1 MSNIQT
7 KLKTIVFTAISAA
20 ILSACGGGGGGGSS
34 ALSTGATP
42 TNNTGNSAG
51 KNGNSANNNSNANT
65 PKAPSTTL
73 TNSADNLAELTDE
86 APIDPAN
93 VTQPLHTHFISS
105 KGAQQSNPN
114 VQIRRDAAGKMF
126 QTDNQ
131 DRNQNG
137 LISSIDFNS
146 NDEVKMDGVVLFNKT
161 SDGNAT
167 QPTWASPSSLIAKV
181 YSKGNTQTDVSEQK
195 GKEKNT
201 EFAYGKSTLDER
213 IVELHKKLEAEKE
226 NLKKEQNSESG
237 QVDHD
242 KIKKIE
248 AKIEELKTLH
258 AKNLEIRAKLAEMNE
273 KASKNLA
280 YFRLD
285 QDGLVFDK
293 QFDGVYVINFDD
305 GTQIVLHDPSAAS
318 WTYQTFA
325 HYTDPKGHVYQGYQS
340 LGDETVF
347 TTLPA
352 KGTATYKGISTAYVV
367 TDNNNRQLTSN
378 VMAIV
383 DFGLKGVRFETS
395 NSHFHTLENGKRVS
409 KADKNYDFKGT
420 ASWKDGNLFSG
431 KVSTADDKLNGN
443 LNGKFYGPNAAEI
456 GGTYGLKNKDATEHL
471 IGGYGAKRQ

>member
-7 KLKTIVFTAISAA
+7 KLKTIVFTAVSAA
-20 ILSACGGGGGGGSS
+20 ILSACGGGGGGSS

-51 KNGNSANNNSNANT
+51 NNGNANT
-65 PKAPSTTL
+65 PKTPSTTL
-73 TNSADNLAELTDE
+73 TNSADKLAELTDE

-131 DRNQNG
+131 DHNQNG

-146 NDEVKMDGVVLFNKT
+146 NDEVKMDGVVLLNKT
-161 SDGNAT
+161 TEGSAT

-181 YSKGNTQTDVSEQK
+181 YSKGNTQTDVSEQT

-201 EFAYGKSTLDER
+201 KFAYGKSTLDER
-213 IVELHKKLEAEKE
+213 IVELYKKLKAEKE
-226 NLKKEQNSESG
+226 NLKKEH
-237 QVDHD
+237 DHD
-242 KIKKIE
+242 KIKEIK
-248 AKIEELKTLH
+248 AKIEELDSLYKKSLQHRT
-258 AKNLEIRAKLAEMNE
+258 NLATFNKID
-273 KASKNLA
+273 SDNLA
-280 YFRLD
+280 YFRTD
-285 QDGLVFDK
+285 KNGLVFDK
-293 QFDGVYVINFDD
+293 QFDGVYVINFVD
-305 GTQIVLHDPSAAS
+305 GTKIVLHDPSAAG

-340 LGDETVF
+340 LGDETDF
-347 TTLPA
+347 TDLPA

-431 KVSTADDKLNGN
+431 KVSTADGKLSGN
-443 LNGKFYGPNAAEI
+443 LNGKFYGPKAAEI

>member
-20 ILSACGGGGGGGSS
+20 ILSACGGGGGSS

-51 KNGNSANNNSNANT
+51 NNGNANT

-73 TNSADNLAELTDE
+73 TNSADKLAELTDE

-131 DRNQNG
+131 DHNQNG

-146 NDEVKMDGVVLFNKT
+146 NDEVKMDGVVLLNKT
-161 SDGNAT
+161 TEGSAT

-181 YSKGNTQTDVSEQK
+181 YSKGNTQTDVSEQT

-201 EFAYGKSTLDER
+201 KFAYGKSTLDER
-213 IVELHKKLEAEKE
+213 IVELYKKLKAEKE
-226 NLKKEQNSESG
+226 NLKKEH
-237 QVDHD
+237 DHD
-242 KIKKIE
+242 KIKEIK
-248 AKIEELKTLH
+248 AKIEELDSLYKKSLQHRT
-258 AKNLEIRAKLAEMNE
+258 NLATFNKID
-273 KASKNLA
+273 SDNLA
-280 YFRLD
+280 YFRTD
-285 QDGLVFDK
+285 KNGLVFDK
-293 QFDGVYVINFDD
+293 QFDGVYVINFVD
-305 GTQIVLHDPSAAS
+305 GTKIVLHDPSAAG

-340 LGDETVF
+340 LGDETDF
-347 TTLPA
+347 TDLPA

-431 KVSTADDKLNGN
+431 KVSTADGKLSGN
-443 LNGKFYGPNAAEI
+443 LNGKFYGPKAAEI

>member
-34 ALSTGATP
+34 ALSTCATP

-51 KNGNSANNNSNANT
+51 NNGSNANT
-65 PKAPSTTL
+65 PKAPSTKL
-73 TNSADNLAELTDE
+73 TNSADKLAELTDE

-146 NDEVKMDGVVLFNKT
+146 NDEVKMDGVVLLNKT
-161 SDGNAT
+161 TEGSAT

-181 YSKGNTQTDVSEQK
+181 YSKGNTQTDVSEQT

-213 IVELHKKLEAEKE
+213 IVELYKKLKAEEE
-226 NLKKEQNSESG
+226 NLKKEHDQ
-237 QVDHD
+237 D
-242 KIKKIE
+242 KIKEIK
-248 AKIEELKTLH
+248 AKIEELDSLYKKSLQHRTNL
-258 AKNLEIRAKLAEMNE
+258 ATFNKND
-273 KASKNLA
+273 SDNLA
-280 YFRLD
+280 YFRTD
-285 QDGLVFDK
+285 KNGLVFDK

-305 GTQIVLHDPSAAS
+305 GTKIVLHDPSAAG

-340 LGDETVF
+340 LGDETDF

-395 NSHFHTLENGKRVS
+395 NSHFHSLENGKRVS

-431 KVSTADDKLNGN
+431 KVSTADGKLSGN
-443 LNGKFYGPNAAEI
+443 LNGKFYGPKAAEI

>member
-7 KLKTIVFTAISAA
+7 KLKTIVFTAVSAA
-20 ILSACGGGGGGGSS
+20 ILSACGGGGGGSS

-51 KNGNSANNNSNANT
+51 NNGNANT

-73 TNSADNLAELTDE
+73 TNSADKLAELTDE

-131 DRNQNG
+131 DHNQNG

-146 NDEVKMDGVVLFNKT
+146 NDEVKMDGVVLLNKT
-161 SDGNAT
+161 TEGSAT

-181 YSKGNTQTDVSEQK
+181 YSKGNTQTDVSEQT

-201 EFAYGKSTLDER
+201 KFAYGKSTLDER
-213 IVELHKKLEAEKE
+213 IVELYKKLKAEKE
-226 NLKKEQNSESG
+226 NLKKEH
-237 QVDHD
+237 DHD
-242 KIKKIE
+242 KIKEIK
-248 AKIEELKTLH
+248 AKFEELDSLYKKSLQHRT
-258 AKNLEIRAKLAEMNE
+258 NLATFNKID
-273 KASKNLA
+273 SDNLA
-280 YFRLD
+280 YFRTD
-285 QDGLVFDK
+285 KNGLVFDK
-293 QFDGVYVINFDD
+293 QFDGVYVINFVD
-305 GTQIVLHDPSAAS
+305 GTKIVLHDPSAAG

-340 LGDETVF
+340 LGDETDF
-347 TTLPA
+347 TDLPA

-431 KVSTADDKLNGN
+431 KVSTADGKLSGN
-443 LNGKFYGPNAAEI
+443 LNGKFYGPKAAEI

>member
-7 KLKTIVFTAISAA
+7 KLKTIVFTAVSAA
-20 ILSACGGGGGGGSS
+20 ILSACGGGGGGSS

-51 KNGNSANNNSNANT
+51 NNGNANT

-73 TNSADNLAELTDE
+73 TNSADKLAELTDE

-93 VTQPLHTHFISS
+93 VSQPLHTHFISS

-114 VQIRRDAAGKMF
+114 VQIRKDATGKMF

-131 DRNQNG
+131 DHNQNG

-146 NDEVKMDGVVLFNKT
+146 NDEVKMDGVVLLNKT
-161 SDGNAT
+161 TEGSAT

-181 YSKGNTQTDVSEQK
+181 YSKGNTQTDVSEQT

-201 EFAYGKSTLDER
+201 KFAYGKSTLDER
-213 IVELHKKLEAEKE
+213 IVELYKKLKAEKE
-226 NLKKEQNSESG
+226 NLKKEH
-237 QVDHD
+237 DHD
-242 KIKKIE
+242 KIKEIK
-248 AKIEELKTLH
+248 AKIEELDSLYKKSLQHRT
-258 AKNLEIRAKLAEMNE
+258 NLATFNKID
-273 KASKNLA
+273 SDNLA
-280 YFRLD
+280 YFRTD
-285 QDGLVFDK
+285 KNGLVFDK
-293 QFDGVYVINFDD
+293 QFDGVYVINFVD
-305 GTQIVLHDPSAAS
+305 GTKIVLHDPSAAG

-367 TDNNNRQLTSN
+367 TDKNNRQLTSN

-409 KADKNYDFKGT
+409 EADKNYDFKGT

-431 KVSTADDKLNGN
+431 KVSTADDKLSGN

>member
-7 KLKTIVFTAISAA
+7 KLKTIVFTAVSAA

-51 KNGNSANNNSNANT
+51 NNGNANT

-73 TNSADNLAELTDE
+73 TNSADKLAELTDE

-131 DRNQNG
+131 DHNQNG

-146 NDEVKMDGVVLFNKT
+146 NDEVKMDGVVLLNKT
-161 SDGNAT
+161 TEGSAT

-181 YSKGNTQTDVSEQK
+181 YSKGNTQTDVSEQT

-201 EFAYGKSTLDER
+201 KFAYGKSTLDER
-213 IVELHKKLEAEKE
+213 IVELYKKLKAEKE
-226 NLKKEQNSESG
+226 NLKKEH
-237 QVDHD
+237 DHD
-242 KIKKIE
+242 KIKEIK
-248 AKIEELKTLH
+248 AKIEELDSLYKKSLQHRT
-258 AKNLEIRAKLAEMNE
+258 NLATFNKID
-273 KASKNLA
+273 SDNLA
-280 YFRLD
+280 YFRTD
-285 QDGLVFDK
+285 KNGLVFDK
-293 QFDGVYVINFDD
+293 QFDGVYVINFVD
-305 GTQIVLHDPSAAS
+305 GTKIVLHDPSAAG

-340 LGDETVF
+340 LGDETDF
-347 TTLPA
+347 TDLPA

-431 KVSTADDKLNGN
+431 KVSTADGKLSGN
-443 LNGKFYGPNAAEI
+443 LNGKFYGPKAAEI

>member
-7 KLKTIVFTAISAA
+7 KLKTIVFTAVSAA
-20 ILSACGGGGGGGSS
+20 ILSACGGGGGGSS

-51 KNGNSANNNSNANT
+51 NNGNANT

-73 TNSADNLAELTDE
+73 TNCADKLAELTDE

-131 DRNQNG
+131 DHNQNG

-146 NDEVKMDGVVLFNKT
+146 NDEVKMDGVVLLNKT
-161 SDGNAT
+161 TEGSAT

-181 YSKGNTQTDVSEQK
+181 YSKGNTQTDVSEQT

-201 EFAYGKSTLDER
+201 KFAYGKSTLDER
-213 IVELHKKLEAEKE
+213 IVELYKKLKAEKE
-226 NLKKEQNSESG
+226 NLKKEH
-237 QVDHD
+237 DHD
-242 KIKKIE
+242 KIKEIK
-248 AKIEELKTLH
+248 AKIEELDSLYKKSLQHRT
-258 AKNLEIRAKLAEMNE
+258 NLATFNKID
-273 KASKNLA
+273 SDNLA
-280 YFRLD
+280 YFRTD
-285 QDGLVFDK
+285 KNGLVFDK
-293 QFDGVYVINFDD
+293 QFDGVYVINFVD
-305 GTQIVLHDPSAAS
+305 GTKIVLHDPSAAG

-340 LGDETVF
+340 LGDETDF
-347 TTLPA
+347 TDLPA

-431 KVSTADDKLNGN
+431 KVSTADGKLSGN
-443 LNGKFYGPNAAEI
+443 LNGKFYGPKAAEI

>member
-51 KNGNSANNNSNANT
+51 NNGSNTKT

-73 TNSADNLAELTDE
+73 TNRADKLAELTDE

-146 NDEVKMDGVVLFNKT
+146 NDEVKMDGVVLLNKT
-161 SDGNAT
+161 TEGSAT

-181 YSKGNTQTDVSEQK
+181 YSKGNTQTDVSEQT

-213 IVELHKKLEAEKE
+213 IVELYKKLKTEEE
-226 NLKKEQNSESG
+226 NLKKEHDQ
-237 QVDHD
+237 D
-242 KIKKIE
+242 KIKEIK
-248 AKIEELKTLH
+248 AKIEELDSLYKKSLQHRTNL
-258 AKNLEIRAKLAEMNE
+258 ATFNKND
-273 KASKNLA
+273 SDNLA
-280 YFRLD
+280 YFRTD
-285 QDGLVFDK
+285 KNGLVFDK
-293 QFDGVYVINFDD
+293 QFDGVYVINFVD
-305 GTQIVLHDPSAAS
+305 GTKIVLHDPSAAG

-340 LGDETVF
+340 LGDETDF
-347 TTLPA
+347 TDLPA

-431 KVSTADDKLNGN
+431 KVSTADGKLSGN
-443 LNGKFYGPNAAEI
+443 LNGKFYGPKAAEI

>member
-7 KLKTIVFTAISAA
+7 KLKTIVFTAVSAA
-20 ILSACGGGGGGGSS
+20 ILSACGGGGGGSAALRTGS
-34 ALSTGATP
+34 TP

-51 KNGNSANNNSNANT
+51 NNGK
-65 PKAPSTTL
+65 KAPSTKL
-73 TNSADNLAELTDE
+73 TNSANKLDELIDE

-105 KGAQQSNPN
+105 ESAQQSNPN
-114 VQIRRDAAGKMF
+114 VQIRRNAAGNLF

-131 DRNQNG
+131 DNNQNG
-137 LISSIDFNS
+137 LISSLDFKS
-146 NDEVKMDGVVLFNKT
+146 NDEVKIDGVKLFNKT

-167 QPTWASPSSLIAKV
+167 QPTWTSGASVIAKV
-181 YSKGNTQTDVSEQK
+181 SSKGNTQTDVSEQT
-195 GKEKNT
+195 GNEKNT
-201 EFAYGKSTLDER
+201 KFAYGKSTLDER
-213 IVELHKKLEAEKE
+213 IVELYKKSEAEK
-226 NLKKEQNSESG
+226 NPVKK
-237 QVDHD
+237 
-242 KIKKIE
+242 
-248 AKIEELKTLH
+248 EELKTLLD
-258 AKNLEIRAKLAEMNE
+258 KNRESRTKLAEINE
-273 KASKNLA
+273 EANKKLA
-280 YFRLD
+280 YFRPD
-285 QDGLVFDK
+285 QDGLVFDT
-293 QFDGVYVINFDD
+293 QFDGVYVINFGD
-305 GTQIVLHDPSAAS
+305 GTQIVLHDPSAAG

-325 HYTDPKGHVYQGYQS
+325 HYIDPKGQVYQGYQS
-340 LGDETVF
+340 LGDETAF
-347 TTLPA
+347 ATLPA

-409 KADKNYDFKGT
+409 QADKNYDFKGT

-431 KVSTADDKLNGN
+431 KVSTADDKLSGN

-471 IGGYGAKRQ
+471 IGGYGAKRK

>member
-7 KLKTIVFTAISAA
+7 KLKTIVFTAVSAA
-20 ILSACGGGGGGGSS
+20 ILSACGGGGGGSS

-51 KNGNSANNNSNANT
+51 NNGNANT

-73 TNSADNLAELTDE
+73 TNSADKLAELTDE

-131 DRNQNG
+131 DHNQNG

-146 NDEVKMDGVVLFNKT
+146 NDEVKMDGVVLLNKT
-161 SDGNAT
+161 TEGSAT

-181 YSKGNTQTDVSEQK
+181 YSKGNTQIDVSEQT

-201 EFAYGKSTLDER
+201 KFAYGKSTLDER
-213 IVELHKKLEAEKE
+213 IVELYKKLKAEKE
-226 NLKKEQNSESG
+226 NLKKEH
-237 QVDHD
+237 DHD
-242 KIKKIE
+242 KIKEIK
-248 AKIEELKTLH
+248 AKIEELDSLYKKSLQHRT
-258 AKNLEIRAKLAEMNE
+258 NLATFNKID
-273 KASKNLA
+273 SDNLA
-280 YFRLD
+280 YFRTD
-285 QDGLVFDK
+285 KNGLVFDK
-293 QFDGVYVINFDD
+293 QFDGVYVINFVD
-305 GTQIVLHDPSAAS
+305 GTKIVLHDPSAAG

-340 LGDETVF
+340 LGDETDF
-347 TTLPA
+347 TDLPA

-431 KVSTADDKLNGN
+431 KVSTADGKLSGN
-443 LNGKFYGPNAAEI
+443 LNGKFYGPKAAEI

>member
-7 KLKTIVFTAISAA
+7 KLKTIVFTAVSAA

-51 KNGNSANNNSNANT
+51 NNGNSANNNSNANT

-73 TNSADNLAELTDE
+73 TNSADKLAELTDE

-114 VQIRRDAAGKMF
+114 VQIRKDAAGKMF

-137 LISSIDFNS
+137 LISSIEFNS
-146 NDEVKMDGVVLFNKT
+146 NDEVKIDGVVLLNKT
-161 SDGNAT
+161 PEGSAT

-195 GKEKNT
+195 GE
-201 EFAYGKSTLDER
+201 
-213 IVELHKKLEAEKE
+213 
-226 NLKKEQNSESG
+226 
-237 QVDHD
+237 
-242 KIKKIE
+242 
-248 AKIEELKTLH
+248 
-258 AKNLEIRAKLAEMNE
+258 LAEMNE

-293 QFDGVYVINFDD
+293 QFDGVYIINFGD
-305 GTQIVLHDPSAAS
+305 GTQIVLHDPSAAG

-340 LGDETVF
+340 LGDETDF
-347 TTLPA
+347 TDLPA

-431 KVSTADDKLNGN
+431 KVSTADGKLSGN
-443 LNGKFYGPNAAEI
+443 LNGKFYGPKAAEI

>member
-7 KLKTIVFTAISAA
+7 KLKTIVFTAVSAA

-51 KNGNSANNNSNANT
+51 NNGNPTNNSNANT

-73 TNSADNLAELTDE
+73 TNRADNLAELTDE

-114 VQIRRDAAGKMF
+114 VQIRKDAAGKMF

-146 NDEVKMDGVVLFNKT
+146 NDEVKMDGVVLLNKT
-161 SDGNAT
+161 AT
-167 QPTWASPSSLIAKV
+167 QPTWASPSSLITKV
-181 YSKGNTQTDVSEQK
+181 YSKGYTQTDE
-195 GKEKNT
+195 G
-201 EFAYGKSTLDER
+201 
-213 IVELHKKLEAEKE
+213 
-226 NLKKEQNSESG
+226 
-237 QVDHD
+237 
-242 KIKKIE
+242 
-248 AKIEELKTLH
+248 
-258 AKNLEIRAKLAEMNE
+258 KLAEMNE

-293 QFDGVYVINFDD
+293 QFDGVYVISFSD
-305 GTQIVLHDPSAAS
+305 GTQIVLHDPSAAG

-325 HYTDPKGHVYQGYQS
+325 HYIDPKGHVYQGYQS

-367 TDNNNRQLTSN
+367 TDKNNRQLTSN

-395 NSHFHTLENGKRVS
+395 NSHFHTLENGKRIS
-409 KADKNYDFKGT
+409 EADKNYDFKGT

-431 KVSTADDKLNGN
+431 KVSTADDKLSGN

>member
-20 ILSACGGGGGGGSS
+20 ILSACGGGGGSS

-51 KNGNSANNNSNANT
+51 NNGNANT

-73 TNSADNLAELTDE
+73 TNSADKLAELTDE

-137 LISSIDFNS
+137 LIGSIDFNS
-146 NDEVKMDGVVLFNKT
+146 NDEVKIDGGVLFNKT

-167 QPTWASPSSLIAKV
+167 QPTWTSSASVIAKV
-181 YSKGNTQTDVSEQK
+181 YSKGNTQTDVSEQT

-201 EFAYGKSTLDER
+201 KFAYGKSTLDER
-213 IVELHKKLEAEKE
+213 IVELYKKLKAEEE
-226 NLKKEQNSESG
+226 NLKKEH
-237 QVDHD
+237 DHD
-242 KIKKIE
+242 KIKEIK
-248 AKIEELKTLH
+248 AKIEELDSLYKKSLQHRT
-258 AKNLEIRAKLAEMNE
+258 NLATFNKID
-273 KASKNLA
+273 SDNLA
-280 YFRLD
+280 YFRTD
-285 QDGLVFDK
+285 KNGLVFDK
-293 QFDGVYVINFDD
+293 QFDGVYVINFVD
-305 GTQIVLHDPSAAS
+305 GTKIVLHDPSAAG

-340 LGDETVF
+340 LGDETDF
-347 TTLPA
+347 TDLPA

-431 KVSTADDKLNGN
+431 KVSTADGKLSGN
-443 LNGKFYGPNAAEI
+443 LNGKFYGPKAAEI

>member
-7 KLKTIVFTAISAA
+7 KLKTIVFTAVSAA

-51 KNGNSANNNSNANT
+51 NNGNSANNNSNTNT

-73 TNSADNLAELTDE
+73 TNSADKLAELTDE

-114 VQIRRDAAGKMF
+114 VQIRKDAAGKMF

-146 NDEVKMDGVVLFNKT
+146 NDEVKMDGVVLLNKT
-161 SDGNAT
+161 PEGSAT
-167 QPTWASPSSLIAKV
+167 QPTWASPSSLITKV

-195 GKEKNT
+195 GE
-201 EFAYGKSTLDER
+201 
-213 IVELHKKLEAEKE
+213 
-226 NLKKEQNSESG
+226 
-237 QVDHD
+237 
-242 KIKKIE
+242 
-248 AKIEELKTLH
+248 
-258 AKNLEIRAKLAEMNE
+258 LAEMNE

-293 QFDGVYVINFDD
+293 QFDGVYIINFGD
-305 GTQIVLHDPSAAS
+305 GTQIVLHDPSAAG

-367 TDNNNRQLTSN
+367 TGKNNRQLTSN
-378 VMAIV
+378 IMAIV

-431 KVSTADDKLNGN
+431 KVSTADDKLSGN

>member
-7 KLKTIVFTAISAA
+7 KLKTIVFTAVSAA
-20 ILSACGGGGGGGSS
+20 ILSACGGGGGGSS

-51 KNGNSANNNSNANT
+51 NNGNANT

-73 TNSADNLAELTDE
+73 TNSADKLAELTDE

-114 VQIRRDAAGKMF
+114 VQIRKDAAGKMF

-131 DRNQNG
+131 DHNQNG

-146 NDEVKMDGVVLFNKT
+146 NDEVKMDGVVLLNKT
-161 SDGNAT
+161 TEGSAT

-181 YSKGNTQTDVSEQK
+181 YSKGNTQTDVSEQT

-201 EFAYGKSTLDER
+201 KFAYGKSTLDER
-213 IVELHKKLEAEKE
+213 IVELYKKLKAEKE
-226 NLKKEQNSESG
+226 NLKKEH
-237 QVDHD
+237 DHD
-242 KIKKIE
+242 KIKEIK
-248 AKIEELKTLH
+248 AKIEELDSLYKKSLQHRT
-258 AKNLEIRAKLAEMNE
+258 NLATFNKID
-273 KASKNLA
+273 SDNLA
-280 YFRLD
+280 YFRTD
-285 QDGLVFDK
+285 KNGLVFDK
-293 QFDGVYVINFDD
+293 QFDGVYVINFVD
-305 GTQIVLHDPSAAS
+305 GTKIVLHDPSAAG

-367 TDNNNRQLTSN
+367 TDKNNRQLTSN

-409 KADKNYDFKGT
+409 EADKNYDFKGT

-431 KVSTADDKLNGN
+431 KVSTADDKLSGN

>member
-7 KLKTIVFTAISAA
+7 KLKTIVFTAVSAA
-20 ILSACGGGGGGGSS
+20 ILSACGGGGGGSS

-51 KNGNSANNNSNANT
+51 NNGNANT

-73 TNSADNLAELTDE
+73 TNSADKLAELTDE

-131 DRNQNG
+131 DHNQNG

-146 NDEVKMDGVVLFNKT
+146 NDEVKMDGVVLLNKT
-161 SDGNAT
+161 TEGSAT

-181 YSKGNTQTDVSEQK
+181 YSKGNTQTDVSEQT

-201 EFAYGKSTLDER
+201 KFAYGKSTLDER
-213 IVELHKKLEAEKE
+213 IVELYKKLKAEKE
-226 NLKKEQNSESG
+226 NLKKEH
-237 QVDHD
+237 DHD
-242 KIKKIE
+242 KIKEIK
-248 AKIEELKTLH
+248 AKIEELDSLYKKSLQHRT
-258 AKNLEIRAKLAEMNE
+258 NLATFNKID
-273 KASKNLA
+273 SDNLA
-280 YFRLD
+280 YFHTD
-285 QDGLVFDK
+285 KNGLVFDK
-293 QFDGVYVINFDD
+293 QFDGVYVINFVD
-305 GTQIVLHDPSAAS
+305 GTKIVLHDPSAAG

-340 LGDETVF
+340 LGDETDF
-347 TTLPA
+347 TDLPA

-431 KVSTADDKLNGN
+431 KVSTADGKLSGN
-443 LNGKFYGPNAAEI
+443 LNGKFYGPKAAEI

>member
-7 KLKTIVFTAISAA
+7 KLKTIVFTAVSAA
-20 ILSACGGGGGGGSS
+20 ILSACGGGGGGSS

-51 KNGNSANNNSNANT
+51 NNGNANT

-73 TNSADNLAELTDE
+73 TNSADKLAELTDE

-131 DRNQNG
+131 DHNQNG

-146 NDEVKMDGVVLFNKT
+146 NDEVKMDGVVLLNKT
-161 SDGNAT
+161 TEGSAT

-181 YSKGNTQTDVSEQK
+181 YSKGNTQTDVSEQT

-201 EFAYGKSTLDER
+201 KFAYGKSTLDER
-213 IVELHKKLEAEKE
+213 IVELYKKLKAEEE
-226 NLKKEQNSESG
+226 NLKKEH
-237 QVDHD
+237 DHD
-242 KIKKIE
+242 KIKEIK
-248 AKIEELKTLH
+248 AKIEELDSLYKKSLQHRT
-258 AKNLEIRAKLAEMNE
+258 NLATFNKID
-273 KASKNLA
+273 SDNLA
-280 YFRLD
+280 YFRTD
-285 QDGLVFDK
+285 KNGLVFDK
-293 QFDGVYVINFDD
+293 QFDGVYVINFVD
-305 GTQIVLHDPSAAS
+305 GTKIVLHDPSAAG

-367 TDNNNRQLTSN
+367 TDKNNRQLTSN

-431 KVSTADDKLNGN
+431 KVSTADDKLSGN

>member
-7 KLKTIVFTAISAA
+7 NLKTIVFTAISAA
-20 ILSACGGGGGGGSS
+20 ILSACGGGGGSS

-51 KNGNSANNNSNANT
+51 NNGNANT

-73 TNSADNLAELTDE
+73 TNSADKLAELTDE

-137 LISSIDFNS
+137 LIGSIDFNS
-146 NDEVKMDGVVLFNKT
+146 NDEVKIDGGVLFNKT

-167 QPTWASPSSLIAKV
+167 QPTWTSSASVIAKV
-181 YSKGNTQTDVSEQK
+181 YSKGNTQTDVSEQT

-201 EFAYGKSTLDER
+201 KFAYGKSTLDER
-213 IVELHKKLEAEKE
+213 IVELYKKLKAEEE
-226 NLKKEQNSESG
+226 NLKKEH
-237 QVDHD
+237 DHD
-242 KIKKIE
+242 KIKEIK
-248 AKIEELKTLH
+248 AKIEELDSLYKKSLQHRT
-258 AKNLEIRAKLAEMNE
+258 NLATFNKID
-273 KASKNLA
+273 SDNLA
-280 YFRLD
+280 YFRTD
-285 QDGLVFDK
+285 KNGLVFDK
-293 QFDGVYVINFDD
+293 QFDGVYVINFVD
-305 GTQIVLHDPSAAS
+305 GTKIVLHDPSAAG

-340 LGDETVF
+340 LGDETDF
-347 TTLPA
+347 TDLPA

-431 KVSTADDKLNGN
+431 KVSTADGKLSGN
-443 LNGKFYGPNAAEI
+443 LNGKFYGPKAAEI

>member
-7 KLKTIVFTAISAA
+7 KLKTIVFTAVSAA
-20 ILSACGGGGGGGSS
+20 ILSACGGGGGGSS

-51 KNGNSANNNSNANT
+51 NNGNANT

-73 TNSADNLAELTDE
+73 TNNADKLAELTDE

-93 VTQPLHTHFISS
+93 VSQPLHTHFISS

-114 VQIRRDAAGKMF
+114 VQIRKDATGKMF

-146 NDEVKMDGVVLFNKT
+146 NDEVKMDGVVLLNKT
-161 SDGNAT
+161 TEGSAT

-181 YSKGNTQTDVSEQK
+181 YSKGNTQTDVSEQT

-201 EFAYGKSTLDER
+201 KFAYGKSTLDER
-213 IVELHKKLEAEKE
+213 IVELYKKLKAEKE
-226 NLKKEQNSESG
+226 NLKKEH
-237 QVDHD
+237 DHD
-242 KIKKIE
+242 KIKEIK
-248 AKIEELKTLH
+248 AKIEELDSLYKKSLQHRT
-258 AKNLEIRAKLAEMNE
+258 NLATFNKID
-273 KASKNLA
+273 SDNLA
-280 YFRLD
+280 YFRTD
-285 QDGLVFDK
+285 KNGLVFDK
-293 QFDGVYVINFDD
+293 QFDGVYVINFVD
-305 GTQIVLHDPSAAS
+305 GTKIVLHDPSAAG

-367 TDNNNRQLTSN
+367 TDKNNRQLTSN

-431 KVSTADDKLNGN
+431 KVSTADGKLSGN
-443 LNGKFYGPNAAEI
+443 LNGKFYGPKAAEI

>member
-7 KLKTIVFTAISAA
+7 KLKTIVFTAVSAA
-20 ILSACGGGGGGGSS
+20 ILSACGGGGGGSS

-51 KNGNSANNNSNANT
+51 NNGNANT

-73 TNSADNLAELTDE
+73 TNSADKLAELTDE

-131 DRNQNG
+131 DHNQNG

-146 NDEVKMDGVVLFNKT
+146 NDEVKMDGVVLLNKT
-161 SDGNAT
+161 TEGSAT

-181 YSKGNTQTDVSEQK
+181 YSKGNTQTDVSEQT

-201 EFAYGKSTLDER
+201 KFAYGKSTLDER
-213 IVELHKKLEAEKE
+213 IVELYKKLKAEKE
-226 NLKKEQNSESG
+226 NLKKEH
-237 QVDHD
+237 DHD
-242 KIKKIE
+242 KIKEIK
-248 AKIEELKTLH
+248 AKIEELDSLYKKSLQHRT
-258 AKNLEIRAKLAEMNE
+258 NLATFNKID
-273 KASKNLA
+273 SDNLA
-280 YFRLD
+280 YVRTD
-285 QDGLVFDK
+285 KNGLVFDK
-293 QFDGVYVINFDD
+293 QFDGVYVINFVD
-305 GTQIVLHDPSAAS
+305 GTKIVLHDPSAAG

-340 LGDETVF
+340 LGDETDF
-347 TTLPA
+347 TDLPA

-431 KVSTADDKLNGN
+431 KVSTADGKLSGN
-443 LNGKFYGPNAAEI
+443 LNGKFYGPKAAEI